1 MELHIYRITSILWF
15 QILVLNM
22 VTGGDCCLNLTTTI
36 CDELEDYMKREAMTL
51 HLFAEKSGVN
61 AGTLSGILNGNRP
74 IAIGQLDR
82 LTRAMGLPEG
92 SLYELFVDECFVS
105 AAPHWRRLRPFLLR
119 CAELKKLDCIREV
132 LSRLLEDLKQITGI
146 FDTAELMF
154 ERGWYDA
161 AIIMYENVIESERSN
176 HSDRLAISHYRLFQ
190 IDSRDGYNS
199 LESAIKFI
207 PYRHRLPVSYTLD
220 GLIMLTELYFVYKKW
235 EEVENYADEIC
246 DLAKALYEN
255 QQWQDSEFAPAR
267 PLVYYYGRGYL
278 YKAGSYECRRMFEES
293 RRWIAE
299 YADLSWFEGLDEA
312 GLLEVERYKMFAKAN
327 LLSVDIK
334 DGKRSRIAEYVRFL
348 EENPSE
354 VLEGL
359 ITLLESAN
367 RYKFFV
373 DEHLQKFS
381 DEIQYYSRINRENR
395 GKLGELKV
403 LYKEPFHS
411 FRCSMFFQKY
421 AIYCFRKKLLKD
433 GVRNTLRSFKYSI
446 KINSKPN
453 IVNSMVL
460 FEFYRNYTTKEQRNA
475 YIKFCREVW
484 DYEEEFNVDDYTN
497 SLR

>member
-1 MELHIYRITSILWF
+1 M
-15 QILVLNM
+15 NP
-22 VTGGDCCLNLTTTI
+22 TTTI
-36 CDELEDYMKREAMTL
+36 CDELDDFMKREAMTL

-82 LTRAMGLPEG
+82 ITHAMGLPEG
-92 SLYELFVDECFVS
+92 SLYEMFVDECFIS
-105 AAPHWRRLRPFLLR
+105 SAPHWRRLRPFLLR
-119 CAELKKLDCIREV
+119 CAELKKLNCIREV
-132 LSRLLEDLKQITGI
+132 LSRLLEDLKQIAGI
-146 FDTAELMF
+146 FETAELMF
-154 ERGWYDA
+154 EQGWYEA
-161 AIIMYENVIESERSN
+161 ATIMYECVIESERSN
-176 HSDRLAISHYRLFQ
+176 HSERLAMSYYRLFK
-190 IDSRDGYNS
+190 IDSTGGYNS
-199 LESAIKFI
+199 LEFAIKFT
-207 PYRHRLPVSYTLD
+207 PYRHRLPVNYSLD
-220 GLIMLTELYFVYKKW
+220 GLIMLTELYYVYKKW
-235 EEVENYADEIC
+235 EEVENYADEMI
-246 DLAKALYEN
+246 DLTRALYKN
-255 QQWQDSEFAPAR
+255 QQWQDSDFTLPR

-312 GLLEVERYKMFAKAN
+312 GWLEVERYKMFAEAN

-334 DGKRSRIAEYVRFL
+334 EGKRSRIAEYVQFL

-354 VLEGL
+354 ILEGL

-373 DEHLQKFS
+373 DEHLEKFAG
-381 DEIQYYSRINRENR
+381 EIQYYSRINRENR

-403 LYKEPFHS
+403 QYKEPFHT
-411 FRCSMFFQKY
+411 FRCSLFFQKY
-421 AIYCFRKKLLKD
+421 AIYCFRKRLLKD
-433 GVRNTLRSFKYSI
+433 GVRNTLRSFKHSI
-446 KINSKPN
+446 KINSKHN

-460 FEFYRNYTTKEQRNA
+460 FEFYRNYTTKQQRNA